1 MVNVESLLRI
11 QSASISSAQ
20 SIVNRIVPGNTVKL
34 AIVAKEPI
42 KDVKVAIK
50 GQEAAVSSTDNIN
63 WTATAT
69 LNQGVAS
76 GPVIFTINYNKQDG
90 TAGYPATQ
98 TTDNTSLYL
107 VDESDVIKNV
117 TSIANLIDST
127 SGRSAATTLQ
137 QVNALF
143 DSNAST
149 GSDFRI
155 GSNNSG
161 NGSYIIFD
169 FKAGN
174 QATLT
179 SVELLARQD
188 QNFAR
193 INGAVI
199 QGSNDNSSWT
209 TLTKAAV
216 ATRDWQ
222 TLAISSKVPYRYIK
236 LSIQTLGLEI

>member
-1 MVNVESLLRI
+1 M
-11 QSASISSAQ
+11 
-20 SIVNRIVPGNTVKL
+20 
-34 AIVAKEPI
+34 
-42 KDVKVAIK
+42 
-50 GQEAAVSSTDNIN
+50 
-63 WTATAT
+63 
-69 LNQGVAS
+69 NQGVAS

-236 LSIQTLGLEI
+236 IVNPNAWFGNMNEVRFHGAVKPADVTPPVTTDDVPQGSVITVIR